1 MNNDTQPVIVTQ
13 NLDLIHL
20 GAADTV
26 ALFETPDDP
35 HLFSG
40 APFTNPHRVLMSQD
54 GPLRWRVPQI
64 KADESVNKWF
74 VRLMVLRSTGV
85 VIGSTSFHG
94 PPDQRGM
101 LEIGIG
107 VEKISQRQGFATQAL
122 LGMWTWA
129 TADPGVKVFRYQV
142 GANNIASQQ
151 LIRKMGFTCV
161 GQDIDEIDGLEDIY
175 ELTVDE
181 FRQRGSMPMVTP

>member
-13 NLDLIHL
+13 HLDLVHL

-26 ALFETPDDP
+26 ALFERPDDP
-35 HLFSG
+35 RLFSG
-40 APFTNPHRVLMSQD
+40 ASFTNPHRILMSQE

-64 KADESVNKWF
+64 KADETVNKWF

-107 VEKISQRQGFATQAL
+107 VEKIFQRQGFATQAL

-129 TADPGVKVFRYQV
+129 TAEPSAKVFRYQV
-142 GANNIASQQ
+142 GVNNIASQQ
-151 LIRKMGFTCV
+151 LIRKMGFACV
-161 GQDIDEIDGLEDIY
+161 GQDVDEIDGLEDIF

-181 FRQRGSMPMVTP
+181 FRQRGSMPTMTP

>member
-13 NLDLIHL
+13 HLDLVHL

-26 ALFETPDDP
+26 ALFERPDDP
-35 HLFSG
+35 RLFSG
-40 APFTNPHRVLMSQD
+40 ASFTNPHRILMSQD

-64 KADESVNKWF
+64 KADETVNKWF

-107 VEKISQRQGFATQAL
+107 VEKIFQRQGFATQAL

-129 TADPGVKVFRYQV
+129 TAEPGVKVFRYQV
-142 GANNIASQQ
+142 GVNNIGSQQ
-151 LIRKMGFTCV
+151 LIRKMGFACV
-161 GQDIDEIDGLEDIY
+161 GQDVDEIDGLEDIF

-181 FRQRGSMPMVTP
+181 FRQRGSMPTMSP

>member
-1 MNNDTQPVIVTQ
+1 
-13 NLDLIHL
+13 
-20 GAADTV
+20 
-26 ALFETPDDP
+26 
-35 HLFSG
+35 
-40 APFTNPHRVLMSQD
+40 MSQD

-64 KADESVNKWF
+64 KADETVNKWF

-94 PPDQRGM
+94 PPDERGM

-107 VEKISQRQGFATQAL
+107 VEKIFQRQGFATQAL

-129 TADPGVKVFRYQV
+129 TADPSVKVFRYQV
-142 GANNIASQQ
+142 GVNNIGSQQ

-161 GQDIDEIDGLEDIY
+161 GQEVDEIDGLEDIY

-181 FRQRGSMPMVTP
+181 FRQRDSMPTTSP

>member
-1 MNNDTQPVIVTQ
+1 MNNDTQPVIFTQ
-13 NLDLIHL
+13 HLDLVHL
-20 GAADTV
+20 GATDTV
-26 ALFETPDDP
+26 ALFERPDDP
-35 HLFSG
+35 RLFSG
-40 APFTNPHRVLMSQD
+40 ASFTNPHRILMSQD

-107 VEKISQRQGFATQAL
+107 VERIFQRQGFATQAL

-129 TADPGVKVFRYQV
+129 IAEPGVKVFRYQV
-142 GANNIASQQ
+142 GVNNIASQQ

-161 GQDIDEIDGLEDIY
+161 GQEVDEIDGLEDIY

-181 FRQRGSMPMVTP
+181 FRQRGSMPTMSP

>member
-13 NLDLIHL
+13 HLDLVHL

-26 ALFETPDDP
+26 ALFERPDDP
-35 HLFSG
+35 RLFSG
-40 APFTNPHRVLMSQD
+40 ASFTNPHRILMSQD

-74 VRLMVLRSTGV
+74 VRLIVLRSTGV

-94 PPDQRGM
+94 PPDERGM

-107 VEKISQRQGFATQAL
+107 VERIFQRQGFATQAL

-129 TADPGVKVFRYQV
+129 GAEPGVKVFRYQV
-142 GANNIASQQ
+142 GVNNIASQQ

-161 GQDIDEIDGLEDIY
+161 GQEVDEIDGLEDIY

-181 FRQRGSMPMVTP
+181 FRQRDSMPTMTP

>member
-13 NLDLIHL
+13 HLDLVHL

-26 ALFETPDDP
+26 ALFETADDP
-35 HLFSG
+35 QLFSG
-40 APFTNPHRVLMSQD
+40 ASFTNPHRVLMSQE

-64 KADESVNKWF
+64 KADETVNKWF

-94 PPDQRGM
+94 PPDERGM

-107 VEKISQRQGFATQAL
+107 VEKLFQRQGFATQAL

-129 TADPGVKVFRYQV
+129 TAEPSVKVFRYQV
-142 GANNIASQQ
+142 GVNNIGSQQ

-161 GQDIDEIDGLEDIY
+161 GQEVDEIDGLEDIF

-181 FRQRGSMPMVTP
+181 FRQRGSMPTMSP

>member
-13 NLDLIHL
+13 HLDLVHL

-26 ALFETPDDP
+26 ALFERPDDP
-35 HLFSG
+35 RLFSG
-40 APFTNPHRVLMSQD
+40 ASFTNPHRILMSQD

-64 KADESVNKWF
+64 KADETVNKWF

-107 VEKISQRQGFATQAL
+107 VEKIFQRQGFATQAL

-129 TADPGVKVFRYQV
+129 TAEPSAKVFRYQV
-142 GANNIASQQ
+142 GVNNIASQQ
-151 LIRKMGFTCV
+151 LIRKMGFACV
-161 GQDIDEIDGLEDIY
+161 GQDVDEIDGLEDIF

-181 FRQRGSMPMVTP
+181 FRQRGSMPTMSP

>member
-1 MNNDTQPVIVTQ
+1 MNNDTQPVILTQ
-13 NLDLIHL
+13 HLDLVHL

-26 ALFETPDDP
+26 ALFESPDDP

-40 APFTNPHRVLMSQD
+40 ASFTNPHRVLMSQD

-101 LEIGIG
+101 LEIVIG
-107 VEKISQRQGFATQAL
+107 VEKIFQRQGFATQAL
-122 LGMWTWA
+122 SGMWTWA
-129 TADPGVKVFRYQV
+129 GAEPDVKIFRYQV
-142 GANNIASQQ
+142 GVNNIGSQQ
-151 LIRKMGFTCV
+151 LIRKMGFAYV
-161 GQDIDEIDGLEDIY
+161 GQDVDDIDGLEDIF

-181 FRQRGSMPMVTP
+181 FRQRGLMPTMSP

>member
-13 NLDLIHL
+13 HLDLVHL

-26 ALFETPDDP
+26 ALFERPDDP
-35 HLFSG
+35 RLFSG
-40 APFTNPHRVLMSQD
+40 ASFTNPHRILMSQD

-64 KADESVNKWF
+64 KADESVNKWL

-94 PPDQRGM
+94 PPDERGM

-107 VEKISQRQGFATQAL
+107 VEGIFQRQGFATQAL

-129 TADPGVKVFRYQV
+129 GAEPGVKVFRYQV
-142 GANNIASQQ
+142 GVNNTASQQ

-161 GQDIDEIDGLEDIY
+161 GQEVDEIDGLEDIY
-175 ELTVDE
+175 EFTVDE
-181 FRQRGSMPMVTP
+181 FRQWD